1 MLIFFLIIILIAILI
16 LVHEAGHFFAARLSG
31 VRVEEFSIGF
41 GKLIAARIR
50 NGVQYSL
57 RLLPFGGFVR
67 MYGEEKRISD
77 DPQSFSAQPTR
88 KRFFILIAG
97 VTMNII
103 AGWLLFSASA
113 AIGIP
118 TLAQG
123 GDDSAP
129 VSIIGVTPDS
139 PAEKA
144 GLRFGDRIREL
155 RADDLTI
162 AVDSEDDV
170 IQFMDA
176 YRGEEI
182 TMVIGRGDTATD
194 IKVTP
199 RANPPENEG
208 PLGISLARLTVER
221 VPLYFAPIE
230 GAKALYRTT
239 IATFQGFGALLKTIF
254 TEGRAPAELSGPVGI
269 FFFGYDLFL
278 VGLSYF
284 LQFAGIISV
293 NLAIINLLPIPVLD
307 GGWVLFLAIEKIRG
321 GVRLAEQTER
331 RFLLAGIAFL
341 GAIMLFATYNDIL
354 KNGPRLWDGLKMFL
368 P

>member
-1 MLIFFLIIILIAILI
+1 MLIFFLIVVLIALLI
-16 LVHEAGHFFAARLSG
+16 LVHEAGHFFAARLMG

-41 GKLIAARIR
+41 GKVLTARIR

-67 MYGEEKRISD
+67 MYGEEKRVSD
-77 DPQSFSAQPTR
+77 DPQSFSAQPAR
-88 KRFFILIAG
+88 KRFVILVAG
-97 VTMNII
+97 VSMNII

-118 TLAQG
+118 TLAG
-123 GDDSAP
+123 ETDSAVP
-129 VSIIGVTPDS
+129 VSIIAVSPDS
-139 PAEKA
+139 PAEQA

-155 RADDLTI
+155 RADDMTI
-162 AVDSEDDV
+162 AVDTEEDV
-170 IQFMDA
+170 IEFMDA

-182 TMVIGRGDTATD
+182 TIVIARGETTTNIA
-194 IKVTP
+194 ITP
-199 RANPPENEG
+199 RATPPEGEG
-208 PLGISLARLTVER
+208 PLGVSLARLTIER
-221 VPLYFAPIE
+221 VPLYLAPIE
-230 GAKALYRTT
+230 GAKTLYRTT
-239 IATFQGFGALLKTIF
+239 IATFQGFGSLIATIF

-278 VGLSYF
+278 IGASYF

-321 GVRLAEQTER
+321 ARLSESTER
-331 RFLLAGIAFL
+331 RILAGGIAFL
-341 GAIMLFATYNDIL
+341 ASIMLFATYHDIL
-354 KNGPRLWDGLKMFL
+354 KNGPRIWDGIKMFL